1 MTDRLFIV
9 NSIYKEVIVKGII
22 ILFLVINILLFSE
35 QKTLNEQDDF
45 YSAVNEKWLKDNKIP
60 SGYSSWNNFNVL
72 DKKVSDDL
80 REIVEENV
88 KKREYFSEGSNEQKL
103 TDFYVN
109 ILDYENRDKEG
120 IKPIKHLLDKVD
132 DLSDK
137 KDISKLIA
145 DLFNNNTGAFFSVY
159 VGSDYKN
166 SNVNILYLDSARLGM
181 ADRDYYLEDT
191 EKSQKIQKAYK
202 EYLSKLFILSGYN
215 SIEAEEKVKNV
226 FDFEKKLALVMLKRE
241 DMRNP
246 EKIYN
251 LYTVSELE
259 KSFPMIKWKN
269 YLENTNLI
277 KAKKI
282 VVSEPDYLKMLNNEI
297 AVCDIKVIKDYLESV
312 ILIENSSILSRDF
325 ENVSFE
331 YSKVFSGVN
340 EMLPDNER
348 AFKVL
353 NNVMGDLLGRIYVE
367 KYFSEDEKKDVIL
380 MIKDIITTYED
391 RIKKLDWMSETSKK
405 KAIKKLDTM
414 VIKVGY
420 PDKWEDYS
428 EIDIKTYKKG
438 GSLYSNINN
447 IADFERKK
455 AIKKLN
461 EKVDKSEWGMSPQ
474 TINAY
479 YNPTANEI
487 VFPAGILQA
496 PFYDYNSSKAK
507 NYGGIGVIIGHEISH
522 AFDDEGSKFDEY
534 GNLKNWWTKNDR
546 ENYNLRTEELAKQYS
561 KYMLNNEKLN
571 GKLTLGEN
579 IADLGGVTVA
589 LELTKKDSKN
599 SLKEFFESYATVWR
613 NLATNE
619 RISYLIKVDPH
630 SPGIYRVNGVLTN
643 IDDFYKVYNVKEDNK
658 MYTKPENRIRIW

>member
-1 MTDRLFIV
+1 M
-9 NSIYKEVIVKGII
+9 KGVI
-22 ILFLVINILLFSE
+22 ILLLVVNTLLFSE
-35 QKTLNEQDDF
+35 QQTLNEQDNF
-45 YSAVNEKWLKDNKIP
+45 YNAVNKKWLKDNKIP
-60 SGYSSWNNFNVL
+60 KGYSSWNNFNVL

-80 REIVEENV
+80 RKIIEENV
-88 KKREYFSEGSNEQKL
+88 KKRETFSDGSNEQKL
-103 TDFYVN
+103 VDFYVS
-109 ILDYENRDKEG
+109 ILDYESRDKEG
-120 IKPIKHLLDKVD
+120 MKPIKYLLDRVET
-132 DLSDK
+132 LSDK
-137 KDISKLIA
+137 KDISSLIA
-145 DLFNNNTGAFFSVY
+145 YLFNNNINALFSVY
-159 VGSDYKN
+159 IGSDFKD
-166 SNVNILYLDSARLGM
+166 SDTNILYLDSVKLGM

-191 EKSQKIQKAYK
+191 EKSLKIQKAYK
-202 EYLSKLFILSGYN
+202 EYLSKLFTLSGYDN
-215 SIEAEEKVKNV
+215 AEIEEKVNNV
-226 FDFEKKLALVMLKRE
+226 FDFEKKLALAMLKRE

-246 EKIYN
+246 EKLYN
-251 LYTVSELE
+251 PYTVSELE
-259 KSFPMIKWKN
+259 KSFPMIKWKD
-269 YLENTNLI
+269 YLEKTELI

-282 VVSEPDYLKMLNNEI
+282 VVSEPDYIKMLNDEI
-297 AVCDIKVIKDYLESV
+297 ATSDLKVIKDYLESV
-312 ILIENSSILSRDF
+312 ILIENSNILSRDF
-325 ENVSFE
+325 ENIAFE
-331 YSKVFSGVN
+331 YSKVFSGID

-348 AFKVL
+348 AFKML
-353 NNVMGDLLGRIYVE
+353 NNVMGNLLGRIYVE
-367 KYFSEDEKKDVIL
+367 KYFSEDEKKDVTL
-380 MIKDIITTYED
+380 MIKDIRDTYED

-428 EIDIKTYKKG
+428 EIEIKTYKKD
-438 GSLYSNINN
+438 GSLYSNIKN
-447 IADFERKK
+447 ISDFERKK
-455 AIKKLN
+455 AVKKLN
-461 EKVDKSEWGMSPQ
+461 GKVDKSEWGMSPQ

-522 AFDDEGSKFDEY
+522 AFDDEGPKFDEY

-546 ENYNLRTEELAKQYS
+546 KNYNLRTEELAKQYS
-561 KYMLNNEKLN
+561 KYALNNEKLN

-589 LELTKKDSKN
+589 LELAKRDPKN
-599 SLKEFFESYATVWR
+599 NLKEFFESYATVWR

-643 IDDFYKVYNVKEDNK
+643 IDEFYNVYNIKEGSE